1 MYIDRLIDAIYTIR
15 PLIQIVHGPKCP
27 SDFSWTLSAT
37 LMTLVTT
44 AEWATPYGAF
54 LDILGDG
61 TMVETGETWPL
72 APRGRGSLSS
82 ATLCLLYYSRE

>member
-44 AEWATPYGAF
+44 AEWATPHGVF

-61 TMVETGETWPL
+61 SLVETGETWP
-72 APRGRGSLSS
+72 RGASWPWVIVKRNLVSI
-82 ATLCLLYYSRE
+82 LL